1 MILRSLTKHVND
13 QNWFAVALDF
23 CIVVVGILI
32 AFQITNWAG
41 ARSQAEQ
48 HQRYYQRLES
58 DFMTIDER
66 IGLQLEFFEETI
78 TGTTYI
84 LEVIRLPDEG
94 FSPDDIDRPRFAA
107 ALEALGGSR
116 IPLGRSATYTEMVS
130 AGQLSDIKNEALRDR
145 LSDYDR
151 HTLINLEVWR
161 ATIEQIGP
169 QIPITLRH
177 MRVGTIDDD
186 NGVTGFGAVVLSYD
200 IAAMRADPEFEI
212 AVMIMGNTTSNNLG
226 VRRIEKALS
235 AEILALVS
243 EEIDK

>member
-1 MILRSLTKHVND
+1 MILRRLTKHVKD
-13 QNWFAVALDF
+13 QNWFAVGLDF
-23 CIVVVGILI
+23 VIVVVGILL

-48 HQRYYQRLES
+48 HQRYYQRLQS
-58 DFMTIDER
+58 DFSTIDER
-66 IGLQLEFFEETI
+66 IDSQLEFFEKTI
-78 TGTTYI
+78 AGTTYI
-84 LEVIRLPDEG
+84 LDVIRLPDEG
-94 FSPDDIDRPRFAA
+94 FSPDDIDRPRFVA
-107 ALEALGGSR
+107 ALEALGSSR

-130 AGQLSDIKNEALRDR
+130 AGQLSEIRNETLRDR

-151 HTLINLEVWR
+151 FTAINLEVWR
-161 ATIEQIGP
+161 ATFDQLAP

-177 MRVGTIDDD
+177 MRRGTIENNND
-186 NGVTGFGAVVLSYD
+186 VTGFRTVVLSYD

-212 AVMIMGNTTSNNLG
+212 AVTIMVNTTSNNLG

-235 AEILALVS
+235 AKILALVS